1 MKSCISTVND
11 IALFFSFFIFLEKI
25 LNQKTLKSRVS
36 SPKCKCLLFSRFNIF
51 GIKSIMI
58 SVLPSIFILYFI
70 GTHAIV
76 EKILL
81 FPIDC

>member
-51 GIKSIMI
+51 SLNQ
-58 SVLPSIFILYFI
+58 S
-70 GTHAIV
+70 
-76 EKILL
+76 
-81 FPIDC
+81 